1 MSHFVSTGFAWG
13 FILGFLANRMYC
25 LLHAMWLDR
34 HRPLPDGKHRS
45 KLQAISIDPRA
56 AAALV
61 MILAVGWSL
70 YRTQEN
76 TNTSARITAEAREFA
91 AATRACQKQL
101 IVAINLNRGI
111 TAEYNE
117 KANEQRTALADWLKT
132 LLDPPPNIRN
142 LSPSDP
148 VRQQWGIDVTTRY
161 YDTIQKAQRDQEN
174 ADASR
179 PRYPDPD
186 DGE

>member
-1 MSHFVSTGFAWG
+1 MSHFVSTGFVWG

-76 TNTSARITAEAREFA
+76 TNTSARITAEAREFV

-179 PRYPDPD
+179 PRYSDPD
-186 DGE
+186 CGE

>member
-34 HRPLPDGKHRS
+34 HRPFPDGKHRS

-101 IVAINLNRGI
+101 IVAININRGI

-132 LLDPPPNIRN
+132 LLNPPPNIRG
-142 LSPSDP
+142 LAPSDP
-148 VRQQWGIDVTTRY
+148 VRQQWAIDLDEQAR
-161 YDTIQKAQRDQEN
+161 

-179 PRYPDPD
+179 PKYPDPD
-186 DGE
+186 CGE

>member
-1 MSHFVSTGFAWG
+1 MLSAGRCTG
-13 FILGFLANRMYC
+13 R
-25 LLHAMWLDR
+25 R
-34 HRPLPDGKHRS
+34 RTPTRRPGSPLRPGS
-45 KLQAISIDPRA
+45 SPPRP
-56 AAALV
+56 
-61 MILAVGWSL
+61 GPH
-70 YRTQEN
+70 
-76 TNTSARITAEAREFA
+76 
-91 AATRACQKQL
+91 QKQL

-186 DGE
+186 CGE

>member
-1 MSHFVSTGFAWG
+1 MSHFVSTGFAVG
-13 FILGFLANRMYC
+13 FVLGFLANRMYC

-76 TNTSARITAEAREFA
+76 TNTSARITAEARDFA
-91 AATRACQKQL
+91 EQTRACQKQL
-101 IVAINLNRGI
+101 IASINANRQA
-111 TAEYNE
+111 TSEYNA
-117 KANEQRTALADWLKT
+117 KAQEQRSALADWLKL
-132 LLDPPPNIRN
+132 LLDPPANIRVLAVN
-142 LSPSDP
+142 DP
-148 VRQQWGIDVTTRY
+148 VRQQFNIDITTRY
-161 YDTIQKAQRDQEN
+161 YDVIEKARQEQAA

-179 PRYPDPD
+179 PPYPDLNC
-186 DGE
+186 GE